1 MDIGLVISQSG
12 NTWIY
17 MYLQHVQVL
26 ECCAVESLPSTL
38 ILVSLAIPLSV
49 KHDYSQDTFY
59 VLLHINRNIL
69 QLKLFALTVTN
80 KYGQYHRLSF
90 FVEKEVIQKSYLFQ
104 LLFSPSMHSAFSTT
118 ACGQIEQQ
126 SSML

>member
-12 NTWIY
+12 NTWI
-17 MYLQHVQVL
+17 YLQHVQVL

-69 QLKLFALTVTN
+69 QLKLFALTVTT
-80 KYGQYHRLSF
+80 KYGQHHRLSF
-90 FVEKEVIQKSYLFQ
+90 FVEKEVIQKTYLFQ
-104 LLFSPSMHSAFSTT
+104 LLFSPSMHSASST
-118 ACGQIEQQ
+118 
-126 SSML
+126 ML